1 MREKYVLCVCE
12 REREREIETERYQQ
26 MIHVMIVSQSAEDS
40 RAVGIAKEN
49 SRPQYLLISFF
60 FGKLKLNII

>member
-1 MREKYVLCVCE
+1 MFCVCV
-12 REREREIETERYQQ
+12 RERETETETERYQQ
-26 MIHVMIVSQSAEDS
+26 MIHVMIVSQSAEES

-60 FGKLKLNII
+60 LEN

>member
-1 MREKYVLCVCE
+1 MFCVCV
-12 REREREIETERYQQ
+12 RERETHTERYQQ
-26 MIHVMIVSQSAEDS
+26 MIHVMIVSQSAEES

-60 FGKLKLNII
+60 LEN